1 MWVWNGLWPKL
12 QQLSLN
18 KGILKKCYELKLL
31 SLDYEPICTPKK
43 AQIVQKLII
52 VLDSLKAIFD
62 FGHLQGANWGQS

>member
-52 VLDSLKAIFD
+52 VFIE
-62 FGHLQGANWGQS
+62 NWKVIGPWFWLI